1 MSTEKYLNRQRTTF
15 YYMLNFKC
23 DVFNGVTC
31 HASRDSQLI
40 RGLERHS
47 LVIQSEANTADYPL
61 NIFYVIHYLYN
72 PIMQYGSGFF
82 TLKQYK
88 LISINSQ
95 KILLCGIVQVVKFC

>member
-1 MSTEKYLNRQRTTF
+1 MSTEKYLNRQRTAF

-61 NIFYVIHYLYN
+61 NIFTLFTTCTHNAIRF
-72 PIMQYGSGFF
+72 GGFF

-88 LISINSQ
+88 LLTLGTVSRLSELDVN
-95 KILLCGIVQVVKFC
+95 

>member
-1 MSTEKYLNRQRTTF
+1 MSTEKYLNRQRTAF

-47 LVIQSEANTADYPL
+47 LVIQSEASDNTADYPM
-61 NIFYVIHYLYN
+61 NIF
-72 PIMQYGSGFF
+72 F
-82 TLKQYK
+82 
-88 LISINSQ
+88 
-95 KILLCGIVQVVKFC
+95 CGIVQVVNRKDEILLENLCSFFVNVILNFFLTGMGTLT